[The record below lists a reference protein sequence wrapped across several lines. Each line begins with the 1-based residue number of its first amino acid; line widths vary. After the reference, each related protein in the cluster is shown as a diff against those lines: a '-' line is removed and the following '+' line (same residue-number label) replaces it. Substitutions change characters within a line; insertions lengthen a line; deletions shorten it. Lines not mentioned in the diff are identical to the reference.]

1 MPYKEEA
8 IWQHEPNRVV
18 ERDAGGEREW
28 APLCS
33 VELGETA
40 KGELN
45 IKSVK
50 VYASSVEDASAAA
63 LERVRAPA
71 ELRHAGLGVRS

>member
-1 MPYKEEA
+1 MA
-8 IWQHEPNRVV
+8 AEPNRVV

-50 VYASSVEDASAAA
+50 VYASSVEEASRMAFD
-63 LERVRAPA
+63 EYVR
-71 ELRHAGLGVRS
+71 LRNQLTSAGLGVRS

>member
-1 MPYKEEA
+1 MAE
-8 IWQHEPNRVV
+8 QQLHSPNRVV

-50 VYASSVEDASAAA
+50 VYASSVEEAGAAA
-63 LERVRAPA
+63 LA
-71 ELRHAGLGVRS
+71 EYHRLRGMLGGA